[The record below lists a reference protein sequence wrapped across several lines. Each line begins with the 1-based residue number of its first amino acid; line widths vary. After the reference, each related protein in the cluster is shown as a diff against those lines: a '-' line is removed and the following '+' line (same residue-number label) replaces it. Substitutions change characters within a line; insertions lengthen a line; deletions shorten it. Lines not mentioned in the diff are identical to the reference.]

1 MAMKIFMET
10 LQGIWYK
17 LRMMGVPIFV
27 PLYIYWDNMPVIN
40 NTQHYESTLKK
51 NSNSIRYYAVRESIA
66 MGESLKGH
74 VGTNKNCA
82 DLATKVLYGLKRRS
96 HVSTCYT
103 TFMMICEHLRGNLR
117 PI

>member
-1 MAMKIFMET
+1 MKVFMET
-10 LQGIWYK
+10 LRGIRYN
-17 LRMMGVPIFV
+17 LRVMGVPISGPF
-27 PLYIYWDNMPVIN
+27 YIYEDNVSVICN
-40 NTQHYESTLKK
+40 NQRLESTLKK

-82 DLATKVLYGLKRRS
+82 DLVTKVLYGLKRRS
-96 HVSTCYT
+96 HVSTCYA